1 MKFYAVILL
10 GLVASSPAMAQTS
23 MATSNQFLDSNTPM
37 AQAPPS
43 ESPSGSRIARRVPKA
58 QPPKPADSAGAASV
72 PPNPPANSAA
82 TPPNP

>member
-10 GLVASSPAMAQTS
+10 GLVAASTASAQTS

-43 ESPSGSRIARRVPKA
+43 GSPSGSRITRRVPKT
-58 QPPKPADSAGAASV
+58 QPPKPADSAGAAST
-72 PPNPPANSAA
+72 PPSAPANSA
-82 TPPNP
+82 PPPSP